1 VRQTSQRLFDSI
13 NSMYNNDP
21 LTLKDALGRDE
32 SENCKEVVKLE
43 YKWKYV
49 QLTETRETLG
59 CNWIFEKKLRI
70 DGSLDKCK
78 ARLVGKGYDQVAGL
92 DYNETF

>member
-1 VRQTSQRLFDSI
+1 
-13 NSMYNNDP
+13 MYNNDP

-43 YKWKYV
+43 YKSLMDKKPWKSV